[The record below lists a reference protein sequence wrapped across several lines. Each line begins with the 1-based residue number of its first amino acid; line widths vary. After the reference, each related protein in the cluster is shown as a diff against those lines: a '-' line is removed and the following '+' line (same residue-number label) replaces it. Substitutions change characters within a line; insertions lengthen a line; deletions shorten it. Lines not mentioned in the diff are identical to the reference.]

1 MSKLKNDTEPG
12 KNMADE
18 TVKSSDQADVILDAD
33 AAPEADTTSH
43 EDIDQALNT
52 KTEPDVAEPDGDND
66 TPNGEDTT
74 SPAPAPATP
83 EPPKEK
89 STFVPMLLGG
99 IICAGLGFGA
109 AVLTQ
114 QQSPLWPKDAAQIEF
129 ETATRATLEDVA
141 TKISALDA
149 RPTPDVTAAD
159 LSAATTEVNT
169 TLSRVGK
176 DIAALSDQITQLD
189 ERLSALEKSTIE
201 SAIPDD
207 LVAKYRAEIESINEY
222 LATQRTELQGFMED
236 AKTKAQAAED
246 AARAA
251 TLRGALD
258 KISVAMDS
266 GLGFGDVLDDLSQAL
281 DGSVPAELSTAAE
294 NGVAT
299 ISDLS
304 KSFGTAARD
313 ALATARSEMDQ
324 GQGLAKLG
332 NFLKSQFNARSV
344 TPKDGDDPDA
354 ILSRAEAAVRQG
366 KLSEALAEISKL
378 STDAQ
383 AQMSEWMDAAKTRVA
398 ASDAV
403 NSLLNELGQ

>member
-1 MSKLKNDTEPG
+1 
-12 KNMADE
+12 
-18 TVKSSDQADVILDAD
+18 V
-33 AAPEADTTSH
+33 
-43 EDIDQALNT
+43 
-52 KTEPDVAEPDGDND
+52 
-66 TPNGEDTT
+66 
-74 SPAPAPATP
+74 
-83 EPPKEK
+83 
-89 STFVPMLLGG
+89 
-99 IICAGLGFGA
+99 

-129 ETATRATLEDVA
+129 ETATRATLEDVTA
-141 TKISALDA
+141 KISDLDA
-149 RPTPDVTAAD
+149 RPTADVTAAD
-159 LSAATTEVNT
+159 FSAATTEINN
-169 TLSRVGK
+169 TLSTVGK
-176 DIAALSDQITQLD
+176 DIAALSDQMTQLD

-251 TLRGALD
+251 TLRGVLD

-266 GLGFGDVLDDLSQAL
+266 GLGFGDVLDDLGQAL
-281 DGSVPAELSTAAE
+281 DGSVPAELSAAAE

-304 KSFGTAARD
+304 NSFGTAARD